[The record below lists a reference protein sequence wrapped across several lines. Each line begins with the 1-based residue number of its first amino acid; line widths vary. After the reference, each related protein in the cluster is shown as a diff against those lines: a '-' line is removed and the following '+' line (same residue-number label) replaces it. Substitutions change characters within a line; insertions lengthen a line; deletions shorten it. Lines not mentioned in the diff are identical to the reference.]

1 MGSRQSATQPFS
13 VLSRNAPPYQ
23 WGGAL
28 RDDTNNGCV
37 LTAVQQTRNLHAH
50 EQRPQAKSFIPP
62 SSSQLMQ
69 KLKTTRTNNNKNQII
84 LSFTF
89 YVSTMKEKGKK
100 SKHRKATAK
109 PKLMITQ
116 LRCSKFQKSCL
127 PCKALFISL
136 FWKFKIIPYI

>member
-1 MGSRQSATQPFS
+1 MGSRQSATQQFS

-23 WGGAL
+23 WGEAL
-28 RDDTNNGCV
+28 RDDATNGHV
-37 LTAVQQTRNLHAH
+37 LTAVQQFRSLHAH

-109 PKLMITQ
+109 PELMMTQ
-116 LRCSKFQKSCL
+116 LRCSKFQKVVCRVKHCL
-127 PCKALFISL
+127 LVYFGNLK
-136 FWKFKIIPYI
+136 